1 MTHLSIDDVVALNAL
16 IVTAIG
22 LSFAL
27 GKKSRKPSLDLKGRR
42 ATAYDEI
49 PADQRVNSL
58 RVNLG
63 NNMDRAAKGAGRG
76 AINVSSISDAKSRV
90 KPSLGG
96 KTAPSSRAGSS
107 ANDYGAAALRRLDH
121 EELHHQPSETRQLNV
136 FFNWNGHTWDAFE
149 VLGLPAGAGR
159 DSVVQAFHACRA
171 KSPDSTAFLQA
182 ATDAI
187 LKRK

>member
-1 MTHLSIDDVVALNAL
+1 MVTHLSIDDVVALNAL

-27 GKKSRKPSLDLKGRR
+27 GKKSRKPSLDLSGRR
-42 ATAYDEI
+42 RTAYDEI

-58 RVNLG
+58 G
-63 NNMDRAAKGAGRG
+63 NNMDRSANHNSRAAS
-76 AINVSSISDAKSRV
+76 NVSHISEGKPRANPSLNGKTSASSRV
-90 KPSLGG
+90 G
-96 KTAPSSRAGSS
+96 S
-107 ANDYGAAALRRLDH
+107 ANDYGAAALRKLDH
-121 EELHHQPSETRQLNV
+121 EEQHYQPSETRQLNV
-136 FFNWNGHTWDAFE
+136 FFNWNGHTWDAYE

-159 DSVVQAFHACRA
+159 ESVVQAFHACRA

>member
-42 ATAYDEI
+42 TTAYDEI
-49 PADQRVNSL
+49 PADQRVNPL
-58 RVNLG
+58 GPNAGLG
-63 NNMDRAAKGAGRG
+63 NNMGRAVGG
-76 AINVSSISDAKSRV
+76 NVSAISDGKPRV
-90 KPSLGG
+90 KPSLSG

-107 ANDYGAAALRRLDH
+107 SSSSNDYGAAALRRLDH

-159 DSVVQAFHACRA
+159 ESVVQAFHACRA